1 MLVRP
6 PVLDRAPLRSAR
18 VWPLEDQW
26 RMSADAADLAVEAA
40 QLPRHGPVGLGCLQR
55 PQAVGAD
62 LDHLVMVPPAGLL
75 NPGDPGPPGAVAL
88 VPLPGEQVPHHAGGH
103 LHQRRRPRGMPRR
116 HHISMRNYVR
126 LHPDIH
132 AFASRS
138 LPSRSPRASLLT
150 FGLAGASAW

>member
-18 VWPLEDQW
+18 VWRLEDRW
-26 RMSADAADLAVEAA
+26 RTSADAADLAVEAA
-40 QLPRHGPVGLGCLQR
+40 ELPWHGPVGLGCLQW

-75 NPGDPGPPGAVAL
+75 DPGHPGPPGAVAL
-88 VPLPGEQVPHHAGGH
+88 VPLPGKQVPHHAGGH

-126 LHPDIH
+126 LHRVIR

-138 LPSRSPRASLLT
+138 LPSRSQRTSTLLT
-150 FGLAGASAW
+150 F